1 MNNRDLLKEAIADAK
16 AVKET
21 AIANAKAALE
31 EVFNPMIREKLAAKL
46 AEMDDMDEAE
56 DKKVAEMK
64 DEKEVEEN
72 FDMDESKLDEYAED
86 QPYRDDN
93 GDGKADLD
101 EMDLDELLRELDD
114 MEEGKEE
121 MNEGEE
127 DLINDPK
134 GPTAKGNVAEEEE
147 MEAGEAEME
156 TGEEDEEIDMENM
169 TEDDLK
175 SFIETVIADMVAAGE
190 LEGEIEGEEGEEG
203 EGEEMESSEEEEI
216 NIDELVAE
224 LKERKKYGGNKGDVP
239 AKKRGDKK
247 DTAEEE
253 GVEDYKKKKIGEIY
267 DIGSMAISDAEA
279 IIAAL
284 SAIIG
289 VPAVAVAAAYAEDK
303 IRGVKDLVRGKKAG
317 SMEEGDDMYEAEVE
331 GMKEK
336 LEEAYST
343 IETIKSDLNEV
354 NLLNAKLLYT
364 NKIFRSKNLT
374 ESQKVKVL
382 EAFDK
387 ATTTKE
393 AKLVFETLS
402 GEVKERKS
410 PVNESIIGGASK
422 AAGIAPT
429 KKPILEVNDQFAR
442 WQHLAGITK

>member
-31 EVFNPMIREKLAAKL
+31 EAFTPYLKEKLAAKL
-46 AEMDDMDEAE
+46 SEMDEMDEAE
-56 DKKVAEMK
+56 DKKVAEIK
-64 DEKEVEEN
+64 DEKEMKEN
-72 FDMDESKLDEYAED
+72 FDMDESKEMDEAEKMD
-86 QPYRDDN
+86 EAEEMDE
-93 GDGKADLD
+93 ATELD

-114 MEEGKEE
+114 MK
-121 MNEGEE
+121 EGEDLME
-127 DLINDPK
+127 GEDDLINDPK
-134 GPTAKGNVAEEEE
+134 GPTAHGNVSEEEE
-147 MEAGEAEME
+147 GYEDTDADGVEDS
-156 TGEEDEEIDMENM
+156 EDEEIDLENM
-169 TEDDLK
+169 SEDDLK
-175 SFIETVIADMVAAGE
+175 SFIENVIADMIAAGE
-190 LEGEIEGEEGEEG
+190 LEGEVEGEEGEE
-203 EGEEMESSEEEEI
+203 EGEEEESEEEEI

-239 AKKRGDKK
+239 AAKRGDKK

-253 GVEDYKKKKIGEIY
+253 GVEDYKKKLKE
-267 DIGSMAISDAEA
+267 MEA
-279 IIAAL
+279 
-284 SAIIG
+284 
-289 VPAVAVAAAYAEDK
+289 
-303 IRGVKDLVRGKKAG
+303 
-317 SMEEGDDMYEAEVE
+317 
-331 GMKEK
+331 K
-336 LEEAYST
+336 LDEAYST
-343 IETIKSDLNEV
+343 IETIKTDLNEV

-364 NKIFRSKNLT
+364 NKIFRAKNLT
-374 ESQKVKVL
+374 ENQKVKVL

-387 ATTTKE
+387 ATTAKE

-410 PVNESIIGGASK
+410 SVTESMIGGASK